1 MASSSSSRPLRAI
14 ASSCGSPTPPGL
26 ALELEEPR
34 ALALGAGS
42 PRTLALELDCDR
54 WGAYAL
60 GPLRVRRYDQL
71 RLVADEHTVDLDAML
86 RVYPTREAL
95 RALVRP
101 IGTQAAV
108 GDQVA
113 RTKGEGIEL
122 AELRPFSEGDDLR
135 RVNWHASARTGELVV
150 NELHPERNT
159 AVVLLLDTF
168 ADLGTAR
175 NPLDECVRAAA
186 ALAERYLA
194 RRDRVG
200 LLPLGGT
207 MRWLRP
213 ASGAVQRQ
221 RIVETLLEARP
232 LPPSGEG
239 ARLVVPTRFVPPQ
252 ALVLALTPLLD
263 DAVVA
268 RAARAARPRLRPR
281 RRRAAAALLRLA
293 RRRGRPAARHARA
306 RPPAQPAAGTRD
318 RGRRVGRGAVAGG
331 DGPRDGGVPTK
342 SARRPR
348 VATAIAALVAAVAC
362 AAYPVVTGSLVNGL
376 VPLACLIGIGAHAR
390 RAARALGGRA
400 RARPRRDRPRLRAL
414 ARAGRRRA
422 RPRRAARRRR
432 PARRRRARLLVARA
446 PRRPRGTPAPPP
458 RRVLVLLVAAFAVS
472 LVVLSVGGL
481 QADAGIALFAV
492 GAAAAL
498 GLFALLARSKIGG
511 RSTAD
516 QSGVRP
522 VAPTGP
528 ADSG

>member
-1 MASSSSSRPLRAI
+1 MPSRSS
-14 ASSCGSPTPPGL
+14 
-26 ALELEEPR
+26 
-34 ALALGAGS
+34 AGS
-42 PRTLALELDCDR
+42 PRTLALEVDCDR

-95 RALVRP
+95 RALVPADRHASRGRRP
-101 IGTQAAV
+101 GRADEGGRDRARRAAAV
-108 GDQVA
+108 LRGRRPAPRQ
-113 RTKGEGIEL
+113 L
-122 AELRPFSEGDDLR
+122 A
-135 RVNWHASARTGELVV
+135 ASARTGELVV

-168 ADLGTAR
+168 AELGTAR

-200 LLPLGGT
+200 LLPLGGQ

-268 RAARAARPRLRPR
+268 GAARAARPRLRPR

-293 RRRGRPAARHARA
+293 RRRGRAAARLARA
-306 RPPAQPAAGTRD
+306 RPPAQPAAGARD
-318 RGRRVGRGAVAGG
+318 RGRRMGRGAVARG
-331 DGPRDGGVPTK
+331 DRSRDGGVPTK
-342 SARRPR
+342 SSRRPR
-348 VATAIAALVAAVAC
+348 VATAVAALVAALAC
-362 AAYPVVTGSLVNGL
+362 AAYPVVSGSLVNGL
-376 VPLACLIGIGAHAR
+376 VPFACLIGIGAMLAGLLALWEDGLALGPAAIALGYALSLAPGDAALDRGAPAR
-390 RAARALGGRA
+390 RRWPARRVELGSWSLELRDGPEERLLSHLARVSSCLSPRSRSASSCSQSAACERTRHRAFRA
-400 RARPRRDRPRLRAL
+400 RRRSRARPL
-414 ARAGRRRA
+414 
-422 RPRRAARRRR
+422 RAARRTCATRQELSDRQLALCRVGAVSARTVTRR
-432 PARRRRARLLVARA
+432 LGARRRLL
-446 PRRPRGTPAPPP
+446 G
-458 RRVLVLLVAAFAVS
+458 
-472 LVVLSVGGL
+472 
-481 QADAGIALFAV
+481 
-492 GAAAAL
+492 
-498 GLFALLARSKIGG
+498 
-511 RSTAD
+511 
-516 QSGVRP
+516 
-522 VAPTGP
+522 
-528 ADSG
+528 

>member
-1 MASSSSSRPLRAI
+1 MTRYATPRLVAALWVTAVGVVTALALGRPEPVAVAAPFALLALVALSPGRSGPLQATLRLDEERVQQGESVAGELELVS
-14 ASSCGSPTPPGL
+14 ASPTDRLELLLVAPPGL
-26 ALELEEPR
+26 ALELEEER
-34 ALALGAGS
+34 AVNLGAGT
-42 PRTLALELDCDR
+42 PRTLDLAVDCVR

-71 RLVADEHTVDLDAML
+71 RLVADEHEVELDAVL

-95 RALVRP
+95 QALVRP
-101 IGTQAAV
+101 FGTQAAV

-113 RTKGEGIEL
+113 RTKGDGIEL

-168 ADLGTAR
+168 AELGTAR

-200 LLPLGGT
+200 LLPLGGA

-263 DAVVA
+263 DAVVGA
-268 RAARAARPRLRPR
+268 LLGLRGRGFDLAVVEPPPLSYVDVDDDGVRRLVTLERDLLRSRLRAR
-281 RRRAAAALLRLA
+281 GIAVVEWAEEQSLEVTVRAMEEFRRRA
-293 RRRGRPAARHARA
+293 HVVRA
-306 RPPAQPAAGTRD
+306 
-318 RGRRVGRGAVAGG
+318 
-331 DGPRDGGVPTK
+331 
-342 SARRPR
+342 
-348 VATAIAALVAAVAC
+348 
-362 AAYPVVTGSLVNGL
+362 
-376 VPLACLIGIGAHAR
+376 
-390 RAARALGGRA
+390 
-400 RARPRRDRPRLRAL
+400 
-414 ARAGRRRA
+414 
-422 RPRRAARRRR
+422 
-432 PARRRRARLLVARA
+432 
-446 PRRPRGTPAPPP
+446 
-458 RRVLVLLVAAFAVS
+458 
-472 LVVLSVGGL
+472 
-481 QADAGIALFAV
+481 
-492 GAAAAL
+492 
-498 GLFALLARSKIGG
+498 
-511 RSTAD
+511 
-516 QSGVRP
+516 
-522 VAPTGP
+522 
-528 ADSG
+528 

>member
-1 MASSSSSRPLRAI
+1 VTRFATPRLRAALWVTAAGVVAALALGRPEPAAVAAPFALLALLALSPARSRPLEATLRLDEERVQQGE
-14 ASSCGSPTPPGL
+14 SVRGELELVSPVATDRLELRLPDPSGL
-26 ALELEEPR
+26 VLELEEER

-42 PRTLALELDCDR
+42 PRTLEVDVDCDR

-71 RLVADEHTVDLDAML
+71 RLVADEHTIDLDATL

-101 IGTQAAV
+101 VGTQAAV

-159 AVVLLLDTF
+159 AVVLLVDTF
-168 ADLGTAR
+168 AELGTAR

-200 LLPLGGT
+200 LLPLGGR

-213 ASGAVQRQ
+213 ASGAVQLQ

-239 ARLVVPTRFVPPQ
+239 VRLVVPTRFVPPQ

-263 DAVVA
+263 DAVI
-268 RAARAARPRLRPR
+268 RALLELRGRGFDLAVVELPPLSYVSAVDEGVRRLVSLERDLLRSRLRAR
-281 RRRAAAALLRLA
+281 GIAVVDWAEEQSLEVTVRAMEEFRRRA
-293 RRRGRPAARHARA
+293 HVVRA
-306 RPPAQPAAGTRD
+306 
-318 RGRRVGRGAVAGG
+318 
-331 DGPRDGGVPTK
+331 
-342 SARRPR
+342 
-348 VATAIAALVAAVAC
+348 
-362 AAYPVVTGSLVNGL
+362 
-376 VPLACLIGIGAHAR
+376 
-390 RAARALGGRA
+390 
-400 RARPRRDRPRLRAL
+400 
-414 ARAGRRRA
+414 
-422 RPRRAARRRR
+422 
-432 PARRRRARLLVARA
+432 
-446 PRRPRGTPAPPP
+446 
-458 RRVLVLLVAAFAVS
+458 
-472 LVVLSVGGL
+472 
-481 QADAGIALFAV
+481 
-492 GAAAAL
+492 
-498 GLFALLARSKIGG
+498 
-511 RSTAD
+511 
-516 QSGVRP
+516 
-522 VAPTGP
+522 
-528 ADSG
+528 